1 MKLIMAI
8 VSSDDSRDVVSRL
21 TKAGFRATVIS
32 TTGGFLREGNTTV
45 FIGTEDDRVPAAI
58 EVLRQSCRRRTQ
70 WVSPLP
76 TLEGP
81 GLEMSEP
88 IEVSVGGAVI
98 FVMNVEQFVQ
108 A

>member
-8 VSSDDSRDVVSRL
+8 ISSDDARDALDRL

-45 FIGTEDDRVPAAI
+45 FLGTDDQKVTQAV
-58 EVLRQSCRRRTQ
+58 EVLRQACRRRSQ

-98 FVMNVEQFVQ
+98 FVMNVEQFLQ

>member
-8 VSSDDSRDVVSRL
+8 VSSDDSREVLERL
-21 TKAGFRATVIS
+21 TKAGYRATVIS
-32 TTGGFLREGNTTV
+32 TTGGFLREGNTTIFLGV
-45 FIGTEDDRVPAAI
+45 EDARVTQAI
-58 EVLRQSCRRRTQ
+58 EIVRTVCRRRTQ

-81 GLEMSEP
+81 GLEMAEP
-88 IEVSVGGAVI
+88 IEVSVGGAVM

>member
-8 VSSDDSRDVVSRL
+8 VSSDDSRDVLDRL
-21 TKAGFRATVIS
+21 TKNGFRATVIS
-32 TTGGFLREGNTTV
+32 TTGGFLREGNTTLFV
-45 FIGTEDDRVPAAI
+45 GTEDQKVPQAV
-58 EVLRQSCRRRTQ
+58 EVLRQTCQRRTQ

-98 FVMNVEQFVQ
+98 FVLDVSQFIQ

>member
-8 VSSDDSRDVVSRL
+8 ISSDDSRETLDRL
-21 TKAGFRATVIS
+21 TKSGFRATVIG
-32 TTGGFLREGNTTV
+32 TTGGFLREGNTTI
-45 FIGTEDDRVPAAI
+45 FLGLDDPKVPQAVEI
-58 EVLRQSCRRRTQ
+58 VRSVCRRRAQ

-81 GLEMSEP
+81 GLEMAEP
-88 IEVSVGGAVI
+88 IEVSIGGAVV

-108 A
+108 M

>member
-8 VSSDDSRDVVSRL
+8 VSSDDSREVLDRL

-32 TTGGFLREGNTTV
+32 TTGGFLREGNTTI
-45 FIGTEDDRVPAAI
+45 FLGIDDNKITQAI
-58 EVLRQSCRRRTQ
+58 EVVRQTCRRRTQ

-88 IEVSVGGAVI
+88 IEVSVGGAVVL
-98 FVMNVEQFVQ
+98 VMNIEQFVQ
-108 A
+108 V

>member
-8 VSSDDSRDVVSRL
+8 ISSDDARDALERL

-32 TTGGFLREGNTTV
+32 TTGGFLREGNTTI
-45 FIGTEDDRVPAAI
+45 FLGTEDQRVSQAV

-88 IEVSVGGAVI
+88 IEVSVGGAIV

>member
-8 VSSDDSRDVVSRL
+8 VSSDDSRDVLDRL
-21 TKAGFRATVIS
+21 TKAGFRATVIG
-32 TTGGFLREGNTTV
+32 TTGGFLREGNTTI
-45 FIGTEDDRVPAAI
+45 FLGIDDPKVAQAI
-58 EVLRQSCRRRTQ
+58 EVLRQTCRRRTQ

-88 IEVSVGGAVI
+88 IEVSVGGAVA

-108 A
+108 V

>member
-8 VSSDDSRDVVSRL
+8 VSSDDSREVLNRM

-32 TTGGFLREGNTTV
+32 TTGGFLREGNTTM
-45 FIGTEDDRVPAAI
+45 FLGTDDQKVAQALDI
-58 EVLRQSCRRRTQ
+58 LRQACRRRTQ

-88 IEVSVGGAVI
+88 IEVSVGGATA

-108 A
+108 V

>member
-8 VSSDDSRDVVSRL
+8 ISSDDSRDALDHL

-32 TTGGFLREGNTTV
+32 TTGGFLREGNTTI
-45 FIGTEDDRVPAAI
+45 FLGTEDQKVTQAV
-58 EVLRQSCRRRTQ
+58 EVLRQTCRRRSQ

-88 IEVSVGGAVI
+88 IEVGVGGAGV
-98 FVMNVEQFVQ
+98 FVMNVGQFLQ

>member
-8 VSSDDSRDVVSRL
+8 VSSDDSRDVVDRL
-21 TKAGFRATVIS
+21 TKSGFRATVIS
-32 TTGGFLREGNTTV
+32 TTGGFLREGNSTI
-45 FIGTEDDRVPAAI
+45 FLGTEDQKVPQAI
-58 EVLRQSCRRRTQ
+58 EILRQACRRRTQ

-81 GLEMSEP
+81 GLEMAEP
-88 IEVSVGGAVI
+88 IEVSVGGAVV

-108 A
+108 V

>member
-8 VSSDDSRDVVSRL
+8 VSSDDSREVLNRL

-32 TTGGFLREGNTTV
+32 TTGGFLREGNSTL
-45 FIGTEDDRVPAAI
+45 FLGTDDLKVPQAI
-58 EVLRQSCRRRTQ
+58 DIFRQSCRRRTQ

-88 IEVSVGGAVI
+88 IEISVGGAVA

-108 A
+108 M

>member
-8 VSSDDSRDVVSRL
+8 VSSDDSRNVVSRL

-32 TTGGFLREGNTTV
+32 TTGGFLREGNTTIFV
-45 FIGTEDDRVPAAI
+45 GTEDQKVAQAI
-58 EVLRQSCRRRTQ
+58 EILSQVCRRRTQ
-70 WVSPLP
+70 WVSPIP

-88 IEVSVGGAVI
+88 VEVSVGGAVI
-98 FVMNVEQFVQ
+98 FVMNVEQSVQ
-108 A
+108 V

>member
-8 VSSDDSRDVVSRL
+8 ISSDDARDALDRL

-32 TTGGFLREGNTTV
+32 TTGGFLREGNTTI
-45 FIGTEDDRVPAAI
+45 FLGTEDQQVTQAV
-58 EVLRQSCRRRTQ
+58 EVLRQTCRRRTQ

-88 IEVSVGGAVI
+88 IEVSVGGAVV
-98 FVMNVEQFVQ
+98 FVMNVEQFLQ

>member
-8 VSSDDSRDVVSRL
+8 SSSDDSRDALDRL

-32 TTGGFLREGNTTV
+32 TTGGFLREGNTTIFLGV
-45 FIGTEDDRVPAAI
+45 EDQKITEAV
-58 EVLRQSCRRRTQ
+58 EVLRQTCRRRTQ

-88 IEVSVGGAVI
+88 IEVGVGGAVV

>member
-8 VSSDDSRDVVSRL
+8 VSSDDSRDVLDRL

-32 TTGGFLREGNTTV
+32 TTGGFLREGNTTFFV
-45 FIGTEDDRVPAAI
+45 GTDDDKVPQAI
-58 EVLRQSCRRRTQ
+58 EIMRQVCRRRTQ

-81 GLEMSEP
+81 GLEIAEP

-98 FVMNVEQFVQ
+98 LVMNVEQFVQ
-108 A
+108 V

>member
-1 MKLIMAI
+1 MKLLMAI
-8 VSSDDSRDVVSRL
+8 VSSDDSRDLLTRL
-21 TKAGFRATVIS
+21 TKAGFRATMIS
-32 TTGGFLREGNTTV
+32 TTGGFLREGNTTILV
-45 FIGTEDDRVPAAI
+45 GADDDRVSQI
-58 EVLRQSCRRRTQ
+58 VDVVRQSCRRRTQ

-98 FVMNVEQFVQ
+98 FVLDVQQFIQ

>member
-8 VSSDDSRDVVSRL
+8 VSSDDSRDLRDRL
-21 TKAGFRATVIS
+21 TKAGFRATVIG
-32 TTGGFLREGNTTV
+32 TTGGFLRDGNTTLFV
-45 FIGTEDDRVPAAI
+45 GTEDGRVPQAL
-58 EVLRQSCRRRTQ
+58 EVLRQTCRRRTQ

-88 IEVSVGGAVI
+88 IEVSVGGAVV
-98 FVMNVEQFVQ
+98 FVMHVEQFVQ

>member
-8 VSSDDSRDVVSRL
+8 VSSDDQRDVLDRL
-21 TKAGFRATVIS
+21 TRAGFRATVIS
-32 TTGGFLREGNTTV
+32 TTGGFLREGNATL
-45 FIGTEDDRVPAAI
+45 FIGTDDQRVPQAVQI
-58 EVLRQSCRRRTQ
+58 LQQTCRRRTQ

-98 FVMNVEQFVQ
+98 FVLNVEQFVQ

>member
-1 MKLIMAI
+1 MAI
-8 VSSDDSRDVVSRL
+8 VSSDDSRDVLGRL

-32 TTGGFLREGNTTV
+32 TTGGFLREGNTTFFV
-45 FIGTEDDRVPAAI
+45 GTDDEKVPQAI
-58 EVLRQSCRRRTQ
+58 EIVCQACRRRTQ

-81 GLEMSEP
+81 GLEISEP

-108 A
+108 V

>member
-8 VSSDDSRDVVSRL
+8 ISSDDSRDALDRL

-32 TTGGFLREGNTTV
+32 TTGGFLREGNTTIFV
-45 FIGTEDDRVPAAI
+45 GTEDQKVTQAV
-58 EVLRQSCRRRTQ
+58 EVLRQTCRRRTQ

-88 IEVSVGGAVI
+88 IEVGVGGAVI
-98 FVMNVEQFVQ
+98 FVMNVEQFLQ

>member
-1 MKLIMAI
+1 MFLGT
-8 VSSDDSRDVVSRL
+8 DDQKVAQALD
-21 TKAGFRATVIS
+21 I
-32 TTGGFLREGNTTV
+32 
-45 FIGTEDDRVPAAI
+45 
-58 EVLRQSCRRRTQ
+58 LRQACRRRTQ

-88 IEVSVGGAVI
+88 IEVSVGGATA

-108 A
+108 V

>member
-8 VSSDDSRDVVSRL
+8 ISSDDSRDALDRL

-32 TTGGFLREGNTTV
+32 TTGGFLREGNTTI
-45 FIGTEDDRVPAAI
+45 FLGTEDQKITEAV
-58 EVLRQSCRRRTQ
+58 EVLRQTCRRRTQ

-88 IEVSVGGAVI
+88 IEVGVGGAVV

>member
-8 VSSDDSRDVVSRL
+8 ISSDDSRDALDRL

-32 TTGGFLREGNTTV
+32 TTGGFLREGNTTI
-45 FIGTEDDRVPAAI
+45 FLGTEDQKVTTAV
-58 EVLRQSCRRRTQ
+58 EVLQQTCRRRTQ

-88 IEVSVGGAVI
+88 VEVGVGGAVI
-98 FVMNVEQFVQ
+98 FVMNVEQFLQ

>member
-1 MKLIMAI
+1 MKLVMAI
-8 VSSDDSRDVVSRL
+8 VSSDDSREVVDRL
-21 TKAGFRATVIS
+21 TKVGFRATVIS

-45 FIGTEDDRVPAAI
+45 LLGTEDSKVSQAV
-58 EVLRQSCRRRTQ
+58 EVIRQTCRRRTQ

-88 IEVSVGGAVI
+88 IEVSVGGGVVL
-98 FVMNVEQFVQ
+98 VMNVEQFVQ
-108 A
+108 V

>member
-8 VSSDDSRDVVSRL
+8 VSSDDSREVLDRL
-21 TKAGFRATVIS
+21 TRAGYRATVIG
-32 TTGGFLREGNTTV
+32 TTGGFLREGNTTL
-45 FIGTEDDRVPAAI
+45 FIGTEDQKVPQALEI
-58 EVLRQSCRRRTQ
+58 VRQVCRRRSQ

-81 GLEMSEP
+81 GLEMAEP
-88 IEVSVGGAVI
+88 IEVGVGGAVA

>member
-8 VSSDDSRDVVSRL
+8 VGSDDSREVLERL

-32 TTGGFLREGNTTV
+32 TTGGFLREGNTTI
-45 FIGTEDDRVPAAI
+45 FLGTEDSRVAQAV
-58 EVLRQSCRRRTQ
+58 EVLRQVCRRRTQ

-81 GLEMSEP
+81 GLEMAEP
-88 IEVSVGGAVI
+88 IEISVGGAVV
-98 FVMNVEQFVQ
+98 FVMNVEQSVQ
-108 A
+108 I

>member
-8 VSSDDSRDVVSRL
+8 ISSDDARDALDRL

-32 TTGGFLREGNTTV
+32 TTGGFLREGNTTI
-45 FIGTEDDRVPAAI
+45 FLGTEEHRIAQAVD
-58 EVLRQSCRRRTQ
+58 VLRQTCRRRTQ

>member
-8 VSSDDSRDVVSRL
+8 VSSDDSREVLERL

-32 TTGGFLREGNTTV
+32 TTGGFLREGNTTI
-45 FIGTEDDRVPAAI
+45 FLGTEDSRVAQAV
-58 EVLRQSCRRRTQ
+58 EVLRQVCRRRTQ

-81 GLEMSEP
+81 GLEMAEP
-88 IEVSVGGAVI
+88 IEISVGGAVV
-98 FVMNVEQFVQ
+98 FVMNVEQSVQ
-108 A
+108 I

>member
-8 VSSDDSRDVVSRL
+8 ISSDDARDALDRL

-32 TTGGFLREGNTTV
+32 TTGGFLREGNTTI
-45 FIGTEDDRVPAAI
+45 FLGTEDQAVAQAV
-58 EVLRQSCRRRTQ
+58 EVLRQTCRRRTQ

-88 IEVSVGGAVI
+88 IEVSVGGAVV
-98 FVMNVEQFVQ
+98 FVMNVEQFLQ